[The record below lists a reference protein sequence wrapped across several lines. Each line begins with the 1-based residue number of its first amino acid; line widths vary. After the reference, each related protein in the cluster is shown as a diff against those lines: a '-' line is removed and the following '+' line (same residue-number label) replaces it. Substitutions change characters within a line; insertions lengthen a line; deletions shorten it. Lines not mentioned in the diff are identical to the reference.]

1 MAALLRGVWLVLV
14 SKRLWPY
21 VFIPLLL
28 AALLYAGIFFGG
40 LYWLI
45 PLLKDRIA
53 GDGLI
58 GTVVGWLGN
67 LLWIAVCALFANLT
81 FVGVIG
87 LFSAL
92 FWDSLSAK
100 VEEIVFGSV
109 PRSSAG
115 CGLLLWDAAARI
127 GISAMLFVVGL
138 VLSPFCGISIAV
150 TTGLLCLLDF
160 SSCAYLRRGISI
172 GGQMNQVF
180 KSRAAPGYI
189 AASAFASTIPF
200 LFVFLIPGMV
210 AGGTILCRQ
219 QLETNR

>member
-14 SKRLWPY
+14 STRLWPY
-21 VFIPLLL
+21 VFIPLIL
-28 AALLYAGIFFGG
+28 AATLYAGIFFAG
-40 LYWLI
+40 LHWLI
-45 PLLKDRIA
+45 PLLKDSIA

-58 GTVVGWLGN
+58 GTIVGWLGS
-67 LLWIAVCALFANLT
+67 LLWIAICALFANLT

-109 PRSSAG
+109 PKTSAG
-115 CGLLLWDAAARI
+115 CGLLLWDAVARI

-138 VLSPFCGISIAV
+138 VLSPFCGISVAV
-150 TTGLLCLLDF
+150 ATGVLCLLDF
-160 SSCAYLRRGISI
+160 SSCAYLRRGIAV
-172 GGQMNQVF
+172 GGQLSHVF
-180 KSRAAPGYI
+180 RSRAAFGFI
-189 AASAFASTIPF
+189 VVSALASSIPF

-219 QLETNR
+219 QLESNR